1 MRPRHQF
8 PVESLYTTGKLSP
21 FNYGAESSNM
31 TSNAQYAGAAQKTML
46 PTVILKVAVP
56 VPLYSSFDYL
66 VLEPLQD
73 QTFYPGCRVRVPF
86 GRRTTIGVILEVSD
100 HSDFALNKLKAID
113 ELIDTT
119 PVLSPQILDLLRWAA
134 SYYLHP
140 IGEVIQTALP
150 SLLRQGKLAEAP
162 VIKIWKTAEG
172 ISTDDLESLKRA
184 PKQQQI
190 LQILLNKPEG
200 FDELSLNEIQ
210 PNWRAPMKALL
221 EKGQVS
227 CIHQPSLPQAQPV
240 SSQPPALNDEQQLA
254 IAAIGDKLGQHHIHL
269 LHGVTGSGKTEVY
282 LALSQQVIADGKQVL
297 VLVPEISLTPQL
309 TERFQQRMGCPI
321 AVLHSGLNDQQRLGA
336 WVAASTGHARLII
349 GTRSAIFTPLPDL
362 GLVIV
367 DEEHDGSYKQQE
379 GFRYNARDLALVRTQ
394 KEGVPVVLGSATPS
408 LETLHN
414 VNRQRFHIH
423 TLKQRARSQSKT
435 KLKLLDMCS
444 QPIKEGMSA
453 ALLDKVDQHL
463 KQGNQVILFL
473 NRRGFSPLL
482 MCHSCGWMTRC
493 QRCDANMTYH
503 KHKHQLHCHHCG
515 AETRSPTKC
524 GDCGGEEL
532 LAIGTGTERIEEFL
546 NERFPD
552 THINRID
559 RDTTRR
565 KGALEDKLQQAH
577 AGGASILVGTQMLAK
592 GHDFPNVTLVGVLDT
607 DQALYSAD
615 FRAAEHL
622 AQLVIQ
628 VSGRAGRAEKPGEV
642 LIQTHHPDH
651 PLLQTLLH
659 QGYEKF
665 AESALVER
673 QQAGFPPYKHLVLLR
688 CGAIKKEMGMQFMN
702 EARELADQCNTETV
716 EIFGPW
722 PAPMEKRAGR
732 FRTQTMLQCDDRK
745 KLHQLLRHW
754 LPQLQQLKSAR
765 QVRWSI
771 DVDPYD
777 TF

>member
-1 MRPRHQF
+1 MNPKADH
-8 PVESLYTTGKLSP
+8 SDAS
-21 FNYGAESSNM
+21 
-31 TSNAQYAGAAQKTML
+31 QKQG
-46 PTVILKVAVP
+46 ILKVAVP
-56 VPLYSSFDYL
+56 IPLFGSFDYL
-66 VLEPLQD
+66 IPDSLRQHDL
-73 QTFYPGCRVRVPF
+73 TPGCRVEVPF
-86 GRRTTIGVILEVSD
+86 GRRTLIGVILEQSD
-100 HSDFALNKLKAID
+100 HSDFALSKLKPINK
-113 ELIDTT
+113 LIDTSA
-119 PVLSPQILDLLRWAA
+119 VLDSRILDLLRWAA
-134 SYYLHP
+134 TYYLHP
-140 IGEVIQTALP
+140 IGEVVQTALP
-150 SLLRQGKLAEAP
+150 SLLRQGKPAEATA
-162 VIKIWKTAEG
+162 IKAWKPADSTT
-172 ISTDDLESLKRA
+172 TDDLESLNRA
-184 PKQQQI
+184 AKQKHM
-190 LQILLNKPEG
+190 LQILLNNPDGLGEAY
-200 FDELSLNEIQ
+200 LNDNH
-210 PNWRAPMKALL
+210 PNWRPAMKALL
-221 EKGQVS
+221 EKGLAVCTEQA
-227 CIHQPSLPQAQPV
+227 SLPEAQPV
-240 SSQPPALNDEQQLA
+240 STQAPSLNDEQQQA
-254 IAAIGDKLGQHHIHL
+254 IAAIGTDLNQHHIHL

-282 LALSQQVIADGKQVL
+282 LALSELVIASGKQVL

-321 AVLHSGLNDQQRLGA
+321 VVLHSGLNDQQRLSA
-336 WVAASTGHARLII
+336 WVAASTGHARLVI

-362 GLVIV
+362 GLILV

-379 GFRYNARDLALVRTQ
+379 GFRYNARDLALVRSQ
-394 KEGVPVVLGSATPS
+394 KENIPVVLGSATPS
-408 LETLHN
+408 LESLHN

-423 TLKQRARSQSKT
+423 TLKKRARSQSET
-435 KLKLLDMCS
+435 RIKLLDMCS
-444 QPIKEGMSA
+444 QPIQEGLSA

-482 MCHSCGWMTRC
+482 MCHDCGWMTRC
-493 QRCDANMTYH
+493 KRCDANMTYH

-515 AETRSPTKC
+515 AESRSPTTC
-524 GDCGGEEL
+524 GDCGSEEL
-532 LAIGTGTERIEEFL
+532 LAIGTGTERIENFL
-546 NERFPD
+546 SERFPD
-552 THINRID
+552 VHINRID

-622 AQLVIQ
+622 AQLIIQ

-665 AESALVER
+665 AVSALHER
-673 QQAGFPPYKHLVLLR
+673 QQAGFPPHKHLVLLR
-688 CGAIKKEMGMQFMN
+688 CGAIKKELGMLFMN
-702 EARELADQCNTETV
+702 EARELANSYNAKEV

-732 FRTQTMLQCDDRK
+732 IRSQTMLQANDRK
-745 KLHQLLRHW
+745 ALHQLLRQW
-754 LPQLQQLKSAR
+754 LPQLQQLKSSK

>member
-1 MRPRHQF
+1 
-8 PVESLYTTGKLSP
+8 
-21 FNYGAESSNM
+21 M
-31 TSNAQYAGAAQKTML
+31 TSIAQPANADKK
-46 PTVILKVAVP
+46 PIILRVAVP

-66 VLEPLQD
+66 LPESLQG
-73 QTFYPGCRVRVPF
+73 QTYSPGCRVRVPF
-86 GRRTTIGVILEVSD
+86 GRRSMIAVILEITD
-100 HSDFALNKLKAID
+100 HSEFALNKLKAID
-113 ELIDTT
+113 ELIDET
-119 PVLSPQILDLLRWAA
+119 PVLSAPILDLLRWAA
-134 SYYLHP
+134 TYYLHP
-140 IGEVIQTALP
+140 IGEVVQTALP
-150 SLLRQGKLAEAP
+150 SLLRQGKAAQAP
-162 VIKIWKTAEG
+162 VIKIWKAAEG
-172 ISTDDLESLKRA
+172 VSADDLESLNRA
-184 PKQQQI
+184 PKQMQI

-200 FDELSLNEIQ
+200 FNETRLNEDH
-210 PNWRAPMKALL
+210 PNWRAAMKALQ
-221 EKGQVS
+221 EKELIS
-227 CIHQPSLPQAQPV
+227 CIHQPSLPEAHPIT
-240 SSQPPALNDEQQLA
+240 SEAPALNEEQQQA
-254 IAAIGDKLGQHHIHL
+254 IAAIGKQLGQHHIHL

-282 LALSQQVIADGKQVL
+282 LALSQQAIAEGRQVL

-309 TERFQQRMGCPI
+309 TERFQQRMGCAI

-336 WVAASTGHARLII
+336 WVAAASGHARLVI
-349 GTRSAIFTPLPDL
+349 GTRSAIFTPLADL
-362 GLVIV
+362 GLIIV

-379 GFRYNARDLALVRTQ
+379 GFRYNARDLALVRGQ
-394 KEGVPVVLGSATPS
+394 KANIPVLLGSATPS
-408 LETLHN
+408 LESLHN
-414 VNRQRFHIH
+414 VNRQRFQIH
-423 TLKQRARSQSKT
+423 PLRQRARAQSKT
-435 KLKLLDMCS
+435 QLKLLDMCS
-444 QPIKEGMSA
+444 QPIQEGLSA

-463 KQGNQVILFL
+463 KLGNQVILFL

-482 MCHSCGWMTRC
+482 MCHDCGWMTRC

-524 GDCGGEEL
+524 GDCGSEEL
-532 LAIGTGTERIEEFL
+532 LAIGTGTERIENFL
-546 NERFPD
+546 SERFPD
-552 THINRID
+552 IHINRID

-665 AESALVER
+665 AESALLER
-673 QQAGFPPYKHLVLLR
+673 QQAGFPPHKHLVLLR
-688 CGAIKKEMGMQFMN
+688 CGAIKKEAGLAFMQQ
-702 EARELADQCNTETV
+702 ARELADQYNTEAV

-732 FRTQTMLQCDDRK
+732 IRSQIMLQANDRIS
-745 KLHQLLRHW
+745 LHKLLRHW
-754 LPQLQQLKSAR
+754 LPQLPLLKITR

>member
-1 MRPRHQF
+1 M
-8 PVESLYTTGKLSP
+8 
-21 FNYGAESSNM
+21 NSSKNH
-31 TSNAQYAGAAQKTML
+31 SAAK
-46 PTVILKVAVP
+46 PKSGILKVAVP
-56 VPLYSSFDYL
+56 IPLFSSFDYL
-66 VLEPLQD
+66 IPESLSHH
-73 QTFYPGCRVRVPF
+73 TFTPGCRVEIPF
-86 GRRTTIGVILEVSD
+86 GRRTLIGVILEQTD
-100 HSDFALNKLKAID
+100 HSDFALAKLKPINK
-113 ELIDTT
+113 LIDTEA
-119 PVLSPQILDLLRWAA
+119 VLDSRILDLLRWAA
-134 SYYLHP
+134 TYYLHP
-140 IGEVIQTALP
+140 IGEVVQAALP
-150 SLLRQGKLAEAP
+150 SLLRQGKAAEASA
-162 VIKIWKTAEG
+162 IKVWMVSEG
-172 ISTDDLESLKRA
+172 TSSDQLESLNRA
-184 PKQQQI
+184 AKQKHI
-190 LQILLNKPEG
+190 LQILLNNPEG
-200 FDELSLNEIQ
+200 LGEAYLNDQ
-210 PNWRAPMKALL
+210 HPNWRPAMKALL
-221 EKGQVS
+221 EKGLVVRTEQA
-227 CIHQPSLPQAQPV
+227 CLPE
-240 SSQPPALNDEQQLA
+240 SQPITTQAPPLNDEQTQA
-254 IAAIGDKLGQHHIHL
+254 IEAISEDLKQHHIHL

-282 LALSQQVIADGKQVL
+282 LALSERVIASGKQVL

-321 AVLHSGLNDQQRLGA
+321 AVLHSGLNDQQRLSA
-336 WVAASTGHARLII
+336 WHAASIGHARLVI

-362 GLVIV
+362 GLILV

-379 GFRYNARDLALVRTQ
+379 GFRYNARDLALVRSQ
-394 KEGVPVVLGSATPS
+394 KENIPVVLGSATPS
-408 LETLHN
+408 LESLHN

-423 TLKQRARSQSKT
+423 HLKKRARAQSST
-435 KLKLLDMCS
+435 RIKLLDMCS
-444 QPIKEGMSA
+444 QPIQEGLSA
-453 ALLDKVDQHL
+453 ALLDKVDEHL

-515 AETRSPTKC
+515 AESRSPTKC

-532 LAIGTGTERIEEFL
+532 LAIGTGTERIENFL
-546 NERFPD
+546 SERFPD

-622 AQLVIQ
+622 AQLIIQ

-673 QQAGFPPYKHLVLLR
+673 QQAGFPPHRHLVLLR
-688 CGAIKKEMGMQFMN
+688 CGAIKKELGMLFMQ
-702 EARELADQCNTETV
+702 EARELANSYNAKEV

-732 FRTQTMLQCDDRK
+732 FRTQTMLQAKDRK
-745 KLHQLLRHW
+745 ALHQLLRQW
-754 LPQLQQLKSAR
+754 LPQLQQLKSSK
-765 QVRWSI
+765 QIRWSI